1 MEAIGLGLQA
11 IESAIGAWATAFG
24 FIYVV
29 GILSKTF
36 LIFMDKGKN
45 EDFKNWFNMFGGKR
59 GL

>member
-1 MEAIGLGLQA
+1 METIGLGLQA
-11 IESAIGAWATAFG
+11 IGSAVGAWATAFG

-36 LIFMDKGKN
+36 LIYTDKGK
-45 EDFKNWFNMFGGKR
+45 ESDFKNWFNMFGNKR

>member
-1 MEAIGLGLQA
+1 MEILGLGLQA
-11 IESAIGAWATAFG
+11 IGSAVGAWATAFG

-36 LIFMDKGKN
+36 LIFMNKGKN

>member
-1 MEAIGLGLQA
+1 MEAIGLGLEA
-11 IESAIGAWATAFG
+11 LGHAVGAWATAFG

-36 LIFMDKGKN
+36 LIYMDKAKI
-45 EDFKNWFNMFGGKR
+45 EDFKNWFKFWEKT

>member
-11 IESAIGAWATAFG
+11 LGSAVGAWATAFG

-45 EDFKNWFNMFGGKR
+45 DDFKNWFSMFGNKK

>member
-1 MEAIGLGLQA
+1 MEILGLGLQA
-11 IESAIGAWATAFG
+11 IGSAVGAWATAFG

-36 LIFMDKGKN
+36 LIYTDKGKN

>member
-11 IESAIGAWATAFG
+11 IGSAVGAWATAFG

-36 LIFMDKGKN
+36 LIYTDKGN
-45 EDFKNWFNMFGGKR
+45 ENDFKNWFNMFGNKR